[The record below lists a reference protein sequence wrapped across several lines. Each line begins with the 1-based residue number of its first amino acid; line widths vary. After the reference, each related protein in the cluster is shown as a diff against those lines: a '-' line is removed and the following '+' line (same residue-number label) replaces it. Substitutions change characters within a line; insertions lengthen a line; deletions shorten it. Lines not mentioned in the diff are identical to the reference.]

1 MVARAAIALGSN
13 IGDRAEHLE
22 TAVWEIEE
30 RVGPATAISGLYET
44 APVGGPDQGPYLNAV
59 VALQTLWSARSVLDK
74 LLEIELLHGRERR
87 ERWGPRTLDLDL
99 LIHGASVIDEPGL
112 TLPHP
117 HLAERRFVLVPLLE
131 AWPDVELPDGTPLEW
146 VLEDLG
152 DPDDASAVV
161 RIGDLTPHRPGAS
174 AAGTDPPV
182 D

>member
-13 IGDRAEHLE
+13 VGDRADHLE

-30 RVGPATAISGLYET
+30 RVGPATAVSGLYET
-44 APVGGPDQGPYLNAV
+44 TPVGGPEQGPYLNAV
-59 VALQTLWSARSVLDK
+59 VVLQTLWSAHSVLAR
-74 LLEIELLHGRERR
+74 LLDIELRHGRERR

-99 LIHGASVIDEPGL
+99 LIHGTSVIDEPGL

-117 HLAERRFVLVPLLE
+117 RMTERRFVLVPLLE

-152 DPDDASAVV
+152 ELSDPAEIV
-161 RIGDLTPHRPGAS
+161 RIGDLVPHRPGS
-174 AAGTDPPV
+174 SDVVPGSPG
-182 D
+182 